1 MELLKTIRVNE
12 SWKAQRKAII
22 VIDSPKELIQ
32 YFNYILINVL
42 GKGECNLTYKDVK
55 IAKAK

>member
-1 MELLKTIRVNE
+1 MELLKTVSQWILKSPKE
-12 SWKAQRKAII
+12 SYYT
-22 VIDSPKELIQ
+22 VDSPKELIQ

-55 IAKAK
+55 IARAK